1 MTSDQVPRRTDSER
15 DKLFNSMA
23 VIHAAGLAAEQPGSG
38 EMRISGNGSERT
50 PGAAYDVQK
59 IGASGVNNH
68 TPLQR
73 GFCVTGIGQGS
84 YCTNSISG

>member
-50 PGAAYDVQK
+50 PGTAYDVQK
-59 IGASGVNNH
+59 IGACNFINR
-68 TPLQR
+68 TPAMRR
-73 GFCVTGIGQGS
+73 GS
-84 YCTNSISG
+84 D